1 MAESPMNH
9 PVLLGFA
16 AITIAYLLLDL
27 GILHKKPR
35 ALSFREALG
44 QSLLI
49 ILIALSFGGFI
60 LYEKG
65 TEAAIEYYSAYT
77 MEYALSLDNV
87 FVIMLILRYF
97 SIPPSYH
104 HRVLF
109 WGVLGAVVMRG
120 IFIFAGVLLV
130 RSYHFVLYIFG
141 AFLVYAGIR
150 ALFDR
155 DEGPA
160 DLSQNWLLRFLTRR
174 LRFTTE
180 MRGGRF
186 VLRIEGKKYF
196 TPLMLALVLVEFT
209 DLLFAVDSIPAAFA
223 ITQDEE
229 VLFSSNIF
237 AVMGLRSLFF
247 LLSAGVRRFWA
258 IELGIS
264 LILIGIGL
272 KMFQDLIGLVIP
284 TWYSLVFILGILTLS
299 MVISVLY
306 PKR

>member
-1 MAESPMNH
+1 MNH

-35 ALSFREALG
+35 ALSFREALW
-44 QSLLI
+44 QSVLI
-49 ILIALSFGGFI
+49 ILIAVGFGGFI

-174 LRFTTE
+174 FRFTTE

-258 IELGIS
+258 IELGIP

-284 TWYSLVFILGILTLS
+284 TWYSLAFILGVLTLS
-299 MVISVLY
+299 IVISVLY

>member
-1 MAESPMNH
+1 MNH

-16 AITIAYLLLDL
+16 AITIAYLVLDL

-35 ALSFREALG
+35 ALSFREALW
-44 QSLLI
+44 QSVLI
-49 ILIALSFGGFI
+49 ILIAVIFGGFI

-77 MEYALSLDNV
+77 MEYALSMDNV

-97 SIPPSYH
+97 SIRPSYY

-247 LLSAGVRRFWA
+247 LLSVGVRRFWA

-284 TWYSLVFILGILTLS
+284 TWYSLVFILGVLTLS

>member
-1 MAESPMNH
+1 MSH
-9 PVLLGFA
+9 PILLGFA

-27 GILHKKPR
+27 GVLHKKPR
-35 ALSFREALG
+35 PLSFREALW
-44 QSLLI
+44 QSVLI
-49 ILIALSFGGFI
+49 ILIAVGFGGFI
-60 LYEKG
+60 LYEKD
-65 TEAAIEYYSAYT
+65 TEAAIEYYSAYA

-97 SIPPSYH
+97 SIPPPYY

-109 WGVLGAVVMRG
+109 WGVLGAIVMRG

-130 RSYHFVLYIFG
+130 KHFHFVLYIFG
-141 AFLVYAGIR
+141 AFLIYAGIR
-150 ALFDR
+150 SLFSR
-155 DEGPA
+155 QEGPV
-160 DLSQNWLLRFLTRR
+160 DLSQNWLLRFLSRR

-186 VLRIEGKKYF
+186 VLRIGGKKHF

-229 VLFSSNIF
+229 LLFSSNIF

-258 IELGIS
+258 LELGIP

-272 KMFQDLIGLVIP
+272 KMFQDLIRVTIP
-284 TWYSLVFILGILTLS
+284 TWYSLVFILGVLALS
-299 MVISVLY
+299 MAVSMLY
-306 PKR
+306 PKK

>member
-1 MAESPMNH
+1 MNH

-35 ALSFREALG
+35 ALSFREALW
-44 QSLLI
+44 QSVLI

-130 RSYHFVLYIFG
+130 KSYHFVLYIFG

-155 DEGPA
+155 DQGPA

-196 TPLMLALVLVEFT
+196 TPLVLALVLVEFT

-247 LLSAGVRRFWA
+247 LLSVGVRRFWA
-258 IELGIS
+258 MELGIS

>member
-1 MAESPMNH
+1 MNH

-44 QSLLI
+44 QSVLI
-49 ILIALSFGGFI
+49 ILIAVSFGGFI

-77 MEYALSLDNV
+77 MEYALSMDNV

-120 IFIFAGVLLV
+120 IFIFTGVLLV
-130 RSYHFVLYIFG
+130 KSYHFVLYIFG

-155 DEGPA
+155 DQGPA

-258 IELGIS
+258 LELGIP

-284 TWYSLVFILGILTLS
+284 TWYSLAFILGVLTLS
-299 MVISVLY
+299 MAISVLY

>member
-1 MAESPMNH
+1 MNH

-35 ALSFREALG
+35 ALSFREALW
-44 QSLLI
+44 QSALI
-49 ILIALSFGGFI
+49 ILIALIFGGFI

-77 MEYALSLDNV
+77 MEYALSMDNV

-130 RSYHFVLYIFG
+130 KSYHFVLYIFG

-174 LRFTTE
+174 FRFTTE

-284 TWYSLVFILGILTLS
+284 TWYSLVFILGVLTLS

>member
-1 MAESPMNH
+1 MNH

-16 AITIAYLLLDL
+16 AITIAYLFLDL
-27 GILHKKPR
+27 GILHKEPR
-35 ALSFREALG
+35 ALSFREALW
-44 QSLLI
+44 QSALI

-130 RSYHFVLYIFG
+130 KSYHFVLYIFG

-155 DEGPA
+155 DQGPA

-174 LRFTTE
+174 FRFTTE

-258 IELGIS
+258 VELGIP

>member
-1 MAESPMNH
+1 MNH

-35 ALSFREALG
+35 ALSFREALW
-44 QSLLI
+44 QSALI
-49 ILIALSFGGFI
+49 ILIALIFGGFI

-130 RSYHFVLYIFG
+130 KSYHFVLYIFG

-174 LRFTTE
+174 FRFTTE

-247 LLSAGVRRFWA
+247 LLSVGVRRFWA
-258 IELGIS
+258 MELGIS

-284 TWYSLVFILGILTLS
+284 TWYSLVFILGVLTLS

>member
-1 MAESPMNH
+1 MNH

-35 ALSFREALG
+35 ALSFREALW
-44 QSLLI
+44 QSVLI

-130 RSYHFVLYIFG
+130 KSYHFVLYIFG

-155 DEGPA
+155 DQGPA

-180 MRGGRF
+180 MQGGRF

-258 IELGIS
+258 IELGIP

-284 TWYSLVFILGILTLS
+284 TWYSLAFILGVLTLS

>member
-1 MAESPMNH
+1 MSY
-9 PVLLGFA
+9 PVLLAFG
-16 AITIAYLLLDL
+16 AITVIYLFLDL
-27 GILHKKPR
+27 GFFHKEAR
-35 ALSFREALG
+35 TLSFRQALW
-44 QSLLI
+44 QSVVI
-49 ILIALSFGGFI
+49 ILIAVGFGGFVWH
-60 LYEKG
+60 EKG
-65 TEAAIEYYSAYT
+65 SSAAIEYYSAYS

-97 SIPPSYH
+97 SVPHRYH

-109 WGVLGAVVMRG
+109 WGVLGAIVMRG

-130 RSYHFVLYIFG
+130 KRFHFVLYLFG
-141 AFLVYAGIR
+141 AFLIFAGIR
-150 ALFDR
+150 SLFSR
-155 DEGPA
+155 EEGPV

-174 LRFTTE
+174 FRFTTE
-180 MRGGRF
+180 MPGGRF
-186 VLRIEGKKYF
+186 VLRIGGRRYF
-196 TPLMLALVLVEFT
+196 TPLMLALILIEFT

-247 LLSAGVRRFWA
+247 LLAAGVRRFWA
-258 IELGIS
+258 LEIGIP

-272 KMFQDLIGLVIP
+272 KMFQDFVALVIP
-284 TWYSLVFILGILTLS
+284 TWYSLVFILAVLS
-299 MVISVLY
+299 VSVVASLLY

>member
-1 MAESPMNH
+1 MNH

-44 QSLLI
+44 QSVLI
-49 ILIALSFGGFI
+49 ILIAVIFGGFI

-130 RSYHFVLYIFG
+130 KSYHFVLYIFG

-155 DEGPA
+155 DQGPA

-258 IELGIS
+258 IEVGIP

-272 KMFQDLIGLVIP
+272 KMFQDLVGLVIP
-284 TWYSLVFILGILTLS
+284 TWYSLAFILGVLTLS
-299 MVISVLY
+299 IVISVLY

>member
-1 MAESPMNH
+1 MNH

-16 AITIAYLLLDL
+16 GITIAYLLLDL

-35 ALSFREALG
+35 ALSFREALW
-44 QSLLI
+44 QSVLI
-49 ILIALSFGGFI
+49 ILIAVSFGGFI

-65 TEAAIEYYSAYT
+65 TEAAIQYYSAYT

-97 SIPPSYH
+97 SIAPSYH

-174 LRFTTE
+174 FRFTTE

-258 IELGIS
+258 IELGIP

-284 TWYSLVFILGILTLS
+284 TWYSLAFILGVLTLS
-299 MVISVLY
+299 MVISVLC

>member
-1 MAESPMNH
+1 MNH

-35 ALSFREALG
+35 ALSFREALW
-44 QSLLI
+44 QSALI
-49 ILIALSFGGFI
+49 ILIALIFGGFI

-130 RSYHFVLYIFG
+130 KSYHFVLYIFG

-174 LRFTTE
+174 FRFTTE

-247 LLSAGVRRFWA
+247 LLSVGVRRFWA
-258 IELGIS
+258 MELGIS

>member
-1 MAESPMNH
+1 MNH

-16 AITIAYLLLDL
+16 GITIAYLLLDL

-35 ALSFREALG
+35 ALSFREALW
-44 QSLLI
+44 QSVLI
-49 ILIALSFGGFI
+49 ILIAVSFGGFI

-65 TEAAIEYYSAYT
+65 TEAAIQYYSAYT

-97 SIPPSYH
+97 SIAPSYH

-174 LRFTTE
+174 FRFTTE

-258 IELGIS
+258 IELGIP

-284 TWYSLVFILGILTLS
+284 TWYSLAFILGVLTLS

>member
-1 MAESPMNH
+1 MNH

-16 AITIAYLLLDL
+16 AITIVYLLLDL

-35 ALSFREALG
+35 ALSFREALW
-44 QSLLI
+44 QSVLI
-49 ILIALSFGGFI
+49 ILIAVSFGGFI

-174 LRFTTE
+174 FRFTTE

-247 LLSAGVRRFWA
+247 LLSASVRRFWA
-258 IELGIS
+258 IELGIP

-284 TWYSLVFILGILTLS
+284 TWYSLVFILGVLTLS

>member
-1 MAESPMNH
+1 MSH

-16 AITIAYLLLDL
+16 VVTVAYLLLDL
-27 GILHKKPR
+27 GVLHKKPR
-35 ALSFREALG
+35 ALSFREALW
-44 QSLLI
+44 QSVLI
-49 ILIALSFGGFI
+49 ILVAVSFGGFI

-65 TEAAIEYYSAYT
+65 TEMAIEYYSAYT

-97 SIPPSYH
+97 SIPSPYH
-104 HRVLF
+104 HRILF
-109 WGVLGAVVMRG
+109 WGVLGAMVMRG

-130 RSYHFVLYIFG
+130 KSYHFVLYFFG
-141 AFLVYAGIR
+141 AFLIYAGIR
-150 ALFDR
+150 ALFSR
-155 DEGPA
+155 HEEPA

-174 LRFTTE
+174 FRFTTE
-180 MRGGRF
+180 MQSGRF
-186 VLRIEGKKYF
+186 VVRIEGKKYF

-223 ITQDEE
+223 ITQDED

-258 IELGIS
+258 LELGIP

-284 TWYSLVFILGILTLS
+284 TWYSLVFILGVLALS
-299 MVISVLY
+299 MVTSVLY

>member
-1 MAESPMNH
+1 MNH

-44 QSLLI
+44 QSVLI

-174 LRFTTE
+174 FRFTTE

-284 TWYSLVFILGILTLS
+284 TWYSLVFILGVLTLS